1 MKPLYRLALSFL
13 VLLAAA
19 TVSPVSFAHADAA
32 EGDVIITLGEDLS
45 EQQREEILNE
55 MEAPDKPEIVTVTN
69 EEEHQYL
76 GNYISKAQIGS
87 RALSSSKITV
97 GKQGSGLIIETR
109 NINWVTK
116 EMYANALTTAGV
128 KDADIYIT
136 APFEVSGTAALT
148 GIIKAYEISAD
159 VTITEQQKQVA
170 NEEMVTTAELGDK
183 VGADKAA
190 ELMTNIKEKIAENKP
205 ETDAEMRTLIENAA
219 KELGITLS
227 DAELDSLVDLFNKMK
242 ELDIDWNQVSAQ
254 LEKAKENF
262 KNFMESEEGQSIL
275 EKLKRFFSNV
285 IDALSA
291 LFR

>member
-1 MKPLYRLALSFL
+1 MSFL